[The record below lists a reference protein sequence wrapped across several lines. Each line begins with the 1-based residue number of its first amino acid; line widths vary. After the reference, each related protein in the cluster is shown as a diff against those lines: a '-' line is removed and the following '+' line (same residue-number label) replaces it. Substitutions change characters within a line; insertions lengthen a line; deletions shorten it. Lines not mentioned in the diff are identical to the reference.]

1 MNKMELP
8 FVREMFDAIAPRY
21 DFLNRLLSLRQDIV
35 WRRNMVKVMPLPV
48 HGHVLDAACG
58 TGDVAVEIHR
68 QKGPRAHVIGIDFSP
83 EMLRRGKRK
92 IGSAVNGDC
101 VQLLAA
107 DAFDLPFKAET
118 FDAVTI
124 AFGIRNIADKR
135 SVLKAFHD
143 RLKPGG
149 MLLVLELSTPKR
161 GMMLDLYM
169 FYFKKLL
176 PLIGGFFSKNVK
188 AYQYLPASV
197 LHFPRAVEFAAIMR
211 SAGFSDIQW
220 KKMTMGIV
228 TLYRGLKEGG
238 RMKVDG

>member
-1 MNKMELP
+1 MNNMELP
-8 FVREMFDAIAPRY
+8 FVREMFEAIAPRY
-21 DFLNRLLSLRQDIV
+21 DFLNRLLSLRQDVV
-35 WRRNMVKVMPLPV
+35 WRRNMVRVMPLPV

-58 TGDVAVEIHR
+58 TGDVAMEIHR
-68 QKGPRAHVIGIDFSP
+68 QKGPKAHVAAVDFSP
-83 EMLRRGKRK
+83 EMLRQGKAK
-92 IGSAVNGDC
+92 IKSVVKGGC

-107 DAFDLPFKAET
+107 DAFELPFKSET

-135 SVLKAFHD
+135 TVLKAFHD

-149 MLLVLELSTPKR
+149 MLLVLELSTPTK
-161 GMMLDLYM
+161 GMMRDFYM
-169 FYFKKLL
+169 FYFKKML
-176 PLIGGFFSKNVK
+176 PLIGGFFSKNLK

-197 LHFPRAVEFAAIMR
+197 LNFPRAVEFAAIMR

-228 TLYRGLKEGG
+228 TLYRGHRAAG
-238 RMKVDG
+238 